1 MVNCSRCSRCSRWVF
16 EGDQS
21 RSLSDGGCR
30 RSSLAAS
37 TSVMWT
43 WHVAHAARQI
53 SPAGSRISS
62 CDIYISSPGALPH
75 TARSP
80 GAVQELLPLLGGLG
94 NIIRTFGAAMYCVLP
109 IWSQS
114 RHQTVQ
120 IQCKI
125 KCLENNGL
133 TLSPMLRCEAQEP
146 VGWRWPAWRTS
157 WKPSWWRWSL
167 TKMFYSSCRSSNLR
181 EWGSEGVSQTQSP
194 LSLCDGGYQPLI
206 CPIEIW
212 LSIDYSV

>member
-21 RSLSDGGCR
+21 RSLSDGGCS

-157 WKPSWWRWSL
+157 WKPSWWRSL
-167 TKMFYSSCRSSNLR
+167 SKSSTPRVGRVIWGSEGLR
-181 EWGSEGVSQTQSP
+181 DWGSEGVRESP
-194 LSLCDGGYQPLI
+194 RLSLCY
-206 CPIEIW
+206 
-212 LSIDYSV
+212 LSVTEVISLSSVL